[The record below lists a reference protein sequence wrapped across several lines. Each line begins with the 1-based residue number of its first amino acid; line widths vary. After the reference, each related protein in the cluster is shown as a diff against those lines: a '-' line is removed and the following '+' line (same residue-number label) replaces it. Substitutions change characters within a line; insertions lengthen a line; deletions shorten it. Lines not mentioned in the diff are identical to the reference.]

1 MKEAES
7 TLKIAVAAL
16 VAAVVLV
23 LCAPQLGRGAGVTII
38 THGLNGNVTDW
49 IIPMAQQIP
58 SYDLFPGSAFSCYQ
72 ITVAP
77 DYSLSQSRLS
87 GVSPLVSD
95 SGEIIIKLD
104 WSSRAYDPFN
114 ASPDI

>member
-7 TLKIAVAAL
+7 TLKTAVAAL

-49 IIPMAQQIP
+49 IIPMANQIP
-58 SYDLFPGSAFSCYQ
+58 GYDLFPGSSYSCYK
-72 ITVAP
+72 ITVT
-77 DYSLSQSRLS
+77 DSVSESRIG

-104 WSSRAYDPFN
+104 
-114 ASPDI
+114 